1 MEQLSKNWL
10 TEGLIDFEYKKY
22 ILLAY
27 LMSVQNH
34 FNDNKLYPF
43 FSDLL
48 FHYKNLLHLKE
59 NKKLLYENFPKKI
72 SKADF
77 DKLEVVYEQII
88 NDDKI
93 MLEIEDIIS
102 YALPRFQQYLSDG
115 KDIYDIVDDKISI
128 SPVGLSPIDPQA
140 GYLFVYIDNKPE
152 TKIYE
157 YQMTIFENADEKYRG
172 IHTQYL
178 ESVPKSLANTFE
190 TIKIDLIRK
199 YKKLPNPGTFLVCSK
214 HNFPFQETLF
224 PIAKRKLIQYIAQ
237 TTY

>member
-1 MEQLSKNWL
+1 MEHLSKNWL

-22 ILLAY
+22 VLLAY
-27 LMSVQNH
+27 LKSVRSH

-48 FHYKNLLHLKE
+48 FHYKNLSHLKE
-59 NKKLLYENFPKKI
+59 NKKLLYENFPKRI

-77 DKLEVVYEQII
+77 DKLEMIYEQIV

-93 MLEIEDIIS
+93 MAEIEDIIS
-102 YALPRFQQYLSDG
+102 YALPRFQEYLSDG
-115 KDIYDIVDDKISI
+115 KDIYDSIDEKISI

-140 GYLFVYIDNKPE
+140 GYLFMYIDNKPE

-172 IHTQYL
+172 IHVQYL
-178 ESVPKSLANTFE
+178 ESATKSLANTFE
-190 TIKIDLIRK
+190 AIKIDLLRK
-199 YKKLPNPGTFLVCSK
+199 YKSLPNPATFLVCSQYS
-214 HNFPFQETLF
+214 FPFQETLL
-224 PIAKRKLIQYIAQ
+224 PIAKRKLMRYISQ
-237 TTY
+237 TPY